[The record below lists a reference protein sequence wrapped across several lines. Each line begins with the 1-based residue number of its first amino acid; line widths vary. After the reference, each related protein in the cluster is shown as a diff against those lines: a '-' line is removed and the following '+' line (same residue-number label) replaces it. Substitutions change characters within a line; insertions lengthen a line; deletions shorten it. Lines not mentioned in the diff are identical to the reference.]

1 MEKSVSLVEHSHLTE
16 MHASLKRKL
25 IDSQRKDQA
34 RMDSVRNSVLSKVVS
49 ENYDGAKAELEEY
62 IQYKSNFPEFQQ
74 RAERYVVHCGELMGA
89 IQTKRNFPGL
99 ASLSLAKQQEV
110 HEKVIHHFEELKHN
124 LKMLERV
131 ERENKLNDI
140 RSTVWVLRTLCQV
153 VAAIFIVG
161 LVVDMQS
168 GMFSSAFVVL
178 NHTIDQ
184 ASGWVIG
191 LFGV

>member
-25 IDSQRKDQA
+25 MEAQLKDQA
-34 RMDSVRNSVLSKVVS
+34 RMDSVRNSVLTKVVQ
-49 ENYDGAKAELEEY
+49 ENYDAAKFELEEY
-62 IQYKSNFPEFQQ
+62 VQYKSNFPEFQQ
-74 RAERYVVHCGELMGA
+74 RAERYVAHCGELIYA

-161 LVVDMQS
+161 LVLDLEA
-168 GMFSSAFVVL
+168 GMFSSGFLVI
-178 NHTIDQ
+178 NHAIDQ
-184 ASGWVIG
+184 ASNWVVG
-191 LFGV
+191 LVGL